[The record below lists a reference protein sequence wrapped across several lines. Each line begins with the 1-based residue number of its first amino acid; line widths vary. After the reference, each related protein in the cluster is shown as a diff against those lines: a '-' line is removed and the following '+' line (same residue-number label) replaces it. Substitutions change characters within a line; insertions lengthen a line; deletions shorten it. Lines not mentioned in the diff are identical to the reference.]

1 MLHTALKHETYMYIV
16 HYTTLK
22 HVRAGS
28 GRGGGIGVGGGSVI
42 GGGGGVG
49 SKMVKYPVAR
59 GQA

>member
-1 MLHTALKHETYMYIV
+1 MYIV

-28 GRGGGIGVGGGSVI
+28 GRGEGIGVGGGSVI